1 MEKSDSVP
9 NTLVGINI
17 GTVVQT
23 EWTTFLKK
31 IKLLDQGSLGT
42 VYLAEDSSTGKQYI
56 VKECMT
62 LGKTENIKRLLLR
75 EPAKLEKIRKYN
87 HPNL

>member
-31 IKLLDQGSLGT
+31 IKPLGQGSFGT
-42 VYLAEDSSTGKQYI
+42 VHLAEDPST
-56 VKECMT
+56 
-62 LGKTENIKRLLLR
+62 
-75 EPAKLEKIRKYN
+75 
-87 HPNL
+87 